1 MDENRYT
8 NDYYTN
14 RNQMNQ
20 GQVNQN
26 QNSSSGTQ
34 GTNYYQT
41 SSTNFQQSQM
51 NHQQTKPVKQKKQY
65 QNGHSAEEPDIQA
78 HAAPGDAA
86 AVDLRH
92 GQRDAENKAH
102 AEGDC
107 HRAHRHYRAAPNE
120 GQRVHYHLQG

>member
-51 NHQQTKPVKQKKQY
+51 NHQQAKPVKQKKTIRWIWEKSFSRSVLWTGIWCLCR
-65 QNGHSAEEPDIQA
+65 NRFSGS
-78 HAAPGDAA
+78 G
-86 AVDLRH
+86 
-92 GQRDAENKAH
+92 
-102 AEGDC
+102 C
-107 HRAHRHYRAAPNE
+107 ST
-120 GQRVHYHLQG
+120 

>member
-14 RNQMNQ
+14 QNQMNQ

-51 NHQQTKPVKQKKQY
+51 NHQQAKPVKQKKQS
-65 QNGHSAEEPDIQA
+65 GGFGKKSFSRSVLWTGIWC
-78 HAAPGDAA
+78 
-86 AVDLRH
+86 LC
-92 GQRDAENKAH
+92 RDRFF
-102 AEGDC
+102 GSG
-107 HRAHRHYRAAPNE
+107 YST
-120 GQRVHYHLQG
+120 

>member
-14 RNQMNQ
+14 QNQMNQ

-41 SSTNFQQSQM
+41 SSAVADES
-51 NHQQTKPVKQKKQY
+51 
-65 QNGHSAEEPDIQA
+65 SAGKTRKTEKTI
-78 HAAPGDAA
+78 
-86 AVDLRH
+86 RWIW
-92 GQRDAENKAH
+92 
-102 AEGDC
+102 
-107 HRAHRHYRAAPNE
+107 
-120 GQRVHYHLQG
+120 

>member
-41 SSTNFQQSQM
+41 SSTNFQQ
-51 NHQQTKPVKQKKQY
+51 H
-65 QNGHSAEEPDIQA
+65 
-78 HAAPGDAA
+78 
-86 AVDLRH
+86 
-92 GQRDAENKAH
+92 
-102 AEGDC
+102 
-107 HRAHRHYRAAPNE
+107 
-120 GQRVHYHLQG
+120 

>member
-41 SSTNFQQSQM
+41 SSTNF
-51 NHQQTKPVKQKKQY
+51 
-65 QNGHSAEEPDIQA
+65 
-78 HAAPGDAA
+78 
-86 AVDLRH
+86 
-92 GQRDAENKAH
+92 
-102 AEGDC
+102 
-107 HRAHRHYRAAPNE
+107 
-120 GQRVHYHLQG
+120 

>member
-41 SSTNFQQSQM
+41 SSTNFQQPQM
-51 NHQQTKPVKQKKQY
+51 NHQQTKP
-65 QNGHSAEEPDIQA
+65 
-78 HAAPGDAA
+78 
-86 AVDLRH
+86 AVDWYLV
-92 GQRDAENKAH
+92 A
-102 AEGDC
+102 
-107 HRAHRHYRAAPNE
+107 
-120 GQRVHYHLQG
+120 LQESVFRQWMQHMTDLPVPKVLFPQ

>member
-14 RNQMNQ
+14 QNQMNQ

-51 NHQQTKPVKQKKQY
+51 NHQQAKPVKQKKQS
-65 QNGHSAEEPDIQA
+65 GGFGKKVLAGLCCGLVFGVFAGI
-78 HAAPGDAA
+78 GFL
-86 AVDLRH
+86 AVDMMDLPVPKVLFP
-92 GQRDAENKAH
+92 Q
-102 AEGDC
+102 
-107 HRAHRHYRAAPNE
+107 
-120 GQRVHYHLQG
+120 